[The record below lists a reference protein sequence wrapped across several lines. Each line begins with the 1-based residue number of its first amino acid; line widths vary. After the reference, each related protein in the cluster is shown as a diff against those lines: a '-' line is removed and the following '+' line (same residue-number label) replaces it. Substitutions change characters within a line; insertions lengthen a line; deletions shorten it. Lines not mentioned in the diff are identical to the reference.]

1 MAMPR
6 STPSPTTATPVRLL
20 WVMLFGLTSAFAL
33 SQAFRSLAAMMAT
46 QLRAEFSLSAQQ
58 LGVFAGIFH
67 FAFGSMQL
75 FMGIGIDLYGVRRTL
90 LTAFPL
96 AVAGA
101 TLSALAPSYG
111 WVLVGQ
117 ALTGV
122 GCAPA
127 FLACTVFIARHF
139 PANRFAAVSGT
150 TMAIGGIGLL
160 ATGTPL
166 AWVVQEWSWRMGF
179 GVLAVLSV
187 VAWMV
192 VFALVREPATESPC
206 RVAVHESP
214 LTALRQFGR
223 LLAMPQTWGIMALAS
238 VTYAAFLTLRGL
250 WLGPLLVERYGMSLV
265 QSGNVAVAASLMSL
279 VAAPLFGRGDS
290 FFAARRRHW
299 IVGFTL
305 VMALPFVL
313 LAFTPSVALAI
324 AAAIGIGCITGF
336 IILQYSDTRE
346 AYPPS
351 MTGRAMAVFT
361 MGMFL
366 GIAVMQWITGLA
378 ASWAVW
384 HQFDAYAAVM
394 LTSAAMLVLGAAA
407 FALLPGPL
415 KKN

>member
-1 MAMPR
+1 MNAHLPAR
-6 STPSPTTATPVRLL
+6 AL
-20 WVMLFGLTSAFAL
+20 WIMLFGLISAFAL

-46 QLRAEFSLSAQQ
+46 QLQAEFSLDARQ

-90 LTAFPL
+90 LAAFPL
-96 AVAGA
+96 AVVGA
-101 TLSALAPSYG
+101 TLSALAPDYG

-117 ALTGV
+117 ALTGI

-127 FLACTVFIARHF
+127 FLVCTVFIARHF
-139 PANRFAAVSGT
+139 PADRFAAVSGI

-166 AWVVQEWSWRMGF
+166 AWVVQEWSWRTGF
-179 GVLAVLSV
+179 GVLAALSV
-187 VAWMV
+187 LAWIA
-192 VFALVREPATESPC
+192 VFMLVREPGPVAAQTTSATVPK
-206 RVAVHESP
+206 ESP
-214 LTALRQFGR
+214 LAALRQFGA

-265 QSGNVAVAASLMSL
+265 QSGNVAVVASLVSL
-279 VAAPLFGRGDS
+279 VAAPLFGRADA
-290 FFAARRRHW
+290 FFAARRRAW

-305 VMALPFVL
+305 LMAMPFL
-313 LAFTPSVALAI
+313 MLAFTSSTPLAVVAAV
-324 AAAIGIGCITGF
+324 GIGFITGF

-366 GIAVMQWITGLA
+366 GIALMQWITGLA
-378 ASWAVW
+378 ASWAVRNGM
-384 HQFDAYAAVM
+384 DAYAAVM
-394 LTSAAMLVLGAAA
+394 LTIAAMLSLGAAA
-407 FALLPGPL
+407 FALLPAPD
-415 KKN
+415 KRA

>member
-1 MAMPR
+1 MAMQG
-6 STPSPTTATPVRLL
+6 SSPSTPVRVLWIMLL
-20 WVMLFGLTSAFAL
+20 GLISAFAL

-46 QLRAEFSLSAQQ
+46 QLQAEFSLDAQQ

-101 TLSALAPSYG
+101 ALSALAPSYG

-127 FLACTVFIARHF
+127 FLVCTVFIARHF

-187 VAWMV
+187 LAWIT
-192 VFALVREPATESPC
+192 VFALVREPATESPE
-206 RVAVHESP
+206 AAAPSAAKESP
-214 LTALRQFGR
+214 WTALRQFGR

-250 WLGPLLVERYGMSLV
+250 WLGPLLVERYGMTLV
-265 QSGNVAVAASLMSL
+265 QSGNVAVVASLVSL
-279 VAAPLFGRGDS
+279 LTAPLFGRADS
-290 FFAARRRHW
+290 FFAARRRRW
-299 IVGFTL
+299 IVGFAL
-305 VMALPFVL
+305 VMTLPFVL
-313 LAFTPSVALAI
+313 LAFTHSVALAI
-324 AAAIGIGCITGF
+324 ASAIGIGFITGF

-361 MGMFL
+361 MAMFL
-366 GIAVMQWITGLA
+366 GIAMMQWVTGLA
-378 ASWAVW
+378 ASWASQ

-394 LTSAAMLVLGAAA
+394 LTSAAMLALGAAA
-407 FALLPGPL
+407 FALLPGPT
-415 KKN
+415 KKD